1 MIGKVWFRLPGEESV
16 YLSGQTAVLHT
27 APREAGF
34 LFMPFDRD
42 MPGVWI
48 NDEKTE
54 AQAAPGR
61 YNIPEANQDYL
72 ESDYYNRESYM
83 AWVEDAREAI
93 RSGMLEK
100 VVTARSLFRA
110 LPPRPDVWYPAACQ
124 AYPDAAVCLIDAP
137 RSGLWLG
144 ASPEPLLHWK
154 DGEGFTV
161 ALAGTRRSDGEAFS
175 AKEREEQAYI
185 GRFIEEVFQAR
196 GIAFER
202 GPAEEIAQG
211 SLRHIRTRYGFRC
224 AYEQVWEL
232 VRSLHPTPAVG
243 GYPRVAALQLLQR
256 ERTARSYYA
265 GYFGRWTPD
274 EISLWVNLR
283 CGRMYRN
290 GILQYA
296 GTGITADSDPA
307 AEWLETEMKLG
318 VLGKILL

>member
-1 MIGKVWFRLPGEESV
+1 MIGRVWFRFPGEAPLF
-16 YLSGQTAVLHT
+16 LSGQTSILHA

-48 NDEKTE
+48 AGAQPE
-54 AQAAPGR
+54 AQNGPLP
-61 YNIPEANQDYL
+61 YDIPEAGQDLL
-72 ESDYYNRESYM
+72 ERDFYNRDTYM
-83 AWVEDAREAI
+83 AWVEEAREAI
-93 RSGMLEK
+93 RFGMLEK
-100 VVTARSLFRA
+100 VVTARSQFRP
-110 LPPRPDVWYPAACQ
+110 LPPRPEVWYPAACR

-154 DGEGFTV
+154 DGEGYTV
-161 ALAGTRRSDGEAFS
+161 ALAGTRRSDGAAFTS
-175 AKEREEQAYI
+175 KEQEEQAYI
-185 GRFIEEVFQAR
+185 GRFIEEVFQAG
-196 GIAFER
+196 GIAYER

-211 SLRHIRTRYGFRC
+211 SLRHIRTRYAFRC
-224 AYEQVWEL
+224 AHEQVWGL
-232 VRSLHPTPAVG
+232 ARSLHPTPAVG

-256 ERTARSYYA
+256 ERTMRSYYA
-265 GYFGRWTPD
+265 GYFGRWTPE

-283 CGRMYRN
+283 CGRLYRN

-318 VLGKILL
+318 VLGKILV

>member
-1 MIGKVWFRLPGEESV
+1 MNGRVWFRFPGNAPV
-16 YLSGQTAVLHT
+16 YLNGQTTILHEM
-27 APREAGF
+27 PREAGF
-34 LFMPFDRD
+34 LFMPFDRE

-48 NDEKTE
+48 AGDKTE
-54 AQAAPGR
+54 DQTAPGR
-61 YNIPEANQDYL
+61 YDIPEAGQDYL
-72 ESDYYNRESYM
+72 ERDYYNRETYM
-83 AWVEDAREAI
+83 AWVEEAKEAI
-93 RSGMLEK
+93 SSRLLDK
-100 VVTARSLFRA
+100 VVTARSLFRP
-110 LPPRPDVWYPAACQ
+110 LPPRPERWYPAACQ
-124 AYPDAAVCLIDAP
+124 TYPDAAVFLIDTP

-154 DGEGFTV
+154 DGEGYTV

-175 AKEREEQAYI
+175 EKEKEEQAYI

-196 GIAFER
+196 GIAYER
-202 GPAEEIAQG
+202 GQAEEIAQG
-211 SLRHIRTRYGFRC
+211 SLRHIRTRYAFRC
-224 AYEQVWEL
+224 AHEQVWEL
-232 VRSLHPTPAVG
+232 ARSLHPTPAVG

-265 GYFGRWTPD
+265 GYFGRWTPA

-307 AEWLETEMKLG
+307 SEWQETEMKLG
-318 VLGKILL
+318 VLGKILI